1 MNYFRS
7 IKMIVGITG
16 WIVLGLIAGFIASK
30 FVNLRGDD
38 PGLGIGLGAVGAV
51 IGGWLYTAI
60 SGVGVSYFNTLS
72 LFFAGVGAAAALATW
87 HLVRR
92 RYCTSSFGR

>member
-1 MNYFRS
+1 
-7 IKMIVGITG
+7 MIVGITG

-51 IGGWLYTAI
+51 IGGWLYTAT
-60 SGVGVSYFNTLS
+60 SGVAVSYFNTLS
-72 LFFAGVGAAAALATW
+72 LFFAGVGAAVSLVSW

-92 RYCTSSFGR
+92 RYAAAPVRRR

>member
-1 MNYFRS
+1 
-7 IKMIVGITG
+7 MIVGITG
-16 WIVLGLIAGFIASK
+16 WIVLGLIAGFIANK

-60 SGVGVSYFNTLS
+60 SGAGVSYFNMLS
-72 LFFAGVGAAAALATW
+72 LFFAGAAAALVSW

-92 RYCTSSFGR
+92 RYAPAPVRRR